1 MVHGAQHRQQQ
12 GGGNAAGHI
21 QGQVQK
27 TTVHKP
33 PAFHGGAKD
42 FDAPAE
48 EGVEQQIEK
57 QVENGVG
64 NLHGGHSCLF
74 LLGSF
79 RLHSIMQS
87 KFVKGKK
94 LGGTG
99 FFTPWSYRRFSYR
112 TSRKFLIKT
121 D

>member
-12 GGGNAAGHI
+12 RGGNAAGHI

-79 RLHSIMQS
+79 RLHSTMQS
-87 KFVKGKK
+87 KFVKEKNLAGRTFFR
-94 LGGTG
+94 LGHIAGFPTG
-99 FFTPWSYRRFSYR
+99 QVGNF
-112 TSRKFLIKT
+112 
-121 D
+121 